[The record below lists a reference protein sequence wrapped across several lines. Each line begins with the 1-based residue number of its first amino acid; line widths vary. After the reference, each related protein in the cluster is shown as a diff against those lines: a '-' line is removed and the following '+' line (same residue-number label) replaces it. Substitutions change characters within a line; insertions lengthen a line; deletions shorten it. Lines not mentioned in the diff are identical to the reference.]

1 MFGLSSETMQYLAD
15 NYENGILVSSI
26 IVVLVYLMFSIICL
40 YNCRKVGMKI
50 WVLTFFPVLNIILI
64 PVSMILGR
72 RRKIAERRRLEN
84 EILDI

>member
-1 MFGLSSETMQYLAD
+1 MFGLSAETMQYLAD
-15 NYENGILVSSI
+15 NYENGILISSI

-64 PVSMILGR
+64 PVSMVFGR